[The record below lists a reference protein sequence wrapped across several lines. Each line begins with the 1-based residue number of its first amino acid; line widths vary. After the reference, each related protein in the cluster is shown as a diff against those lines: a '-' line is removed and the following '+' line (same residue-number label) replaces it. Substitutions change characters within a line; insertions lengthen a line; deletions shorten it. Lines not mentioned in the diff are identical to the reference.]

1 MLRQFELVEKVKA
14 YDPSADEDLLN
25 RAYVF
30 SVKAH
35 GSQLRASGDPYF
47 SHPIEVAGILTD
59 LKLDDETIATAI
71 LHDTLEDT
79 VATPEEI
86 EALFGKNVAR
96 LVDGVTKLSRIEAQ
110 TESERAAENFRKFLL
125 AMSDDIRVL
134 LVKLADRLHNM
145 RTLHFIKDPE
155 KRKRIARE
163 TMDIYAPLAERIGM
177 YEFMDEMKQVSF
189 RELEPE
195 AYQSITTRLERLRAA
210 GGDQLTRIST
220 EITDVLGSH
229 GVDADVAGRE
239 KRPFSIWRKMQER
252 HIPFEQLSDVIAFRV
267 IVDKPDDC
275 YRALGV
281 IHQRWP
287 MVPGRF
293 KDFIST
299 PKRNGYRSLHTTIIH
314 GEQMRV
320 EIQIRTR
327 GMHEQA
333 EMGLAAHWAYKQD
346 ENARASERYP
356 WLSDLLEIL
365 DQAGSPEELMENAKL
380 GLYQDQVFCFTP
392 KGELIQ
398 LPRGAT
404 PVDFAYAVHS
414 KIGETTVGA
423 KVNGRVVPL
432 RTTLAN
438 GDQVEILRSA
448 RQQPDATWE
457 SFVVTAK
464 ARAAI
469 RRFIRHKEHEEQA
482 ALGERLLADI
492 IKRLDVKLN
501 DTAIKD
507 ALGRLGLQDRDDLVM
522 GLAAHRIEDDAVID
536 ALLPGRILNAR
547 AKRRAKRNPKAKLS
561 IKGLTPGVSVHLAQC
576 CSPIPGDRI
585 IGIRRQ
591 SGSIDVHTIDCSTL
605 ADADGREWLDLG
617 WGDDNDGAVV
627 RLSAV
632 LRNETGSLATMT
644 GVLAKQGANIV
655 NMRTHHRDRD
665 FHTFV
670 VDVEVD
676 NLAHL
681 TNIIGALR
689 ATDAVTSVERMKA

>member
-1 MLRQFELVEKVKA
+1 VLRQFELVERVRS
-14 YDPSADEDLLN
+14 YDPEADEDLLN

-35 GSQLRASGDPYF
+35 GAQLRASGDPYF

-71 LHDTLEDT
+71 LHDTIEDT
-79 VATPEEI
+79 LATPKEI
-86 EALFGKNVAR
+86 EAKFGRNIAR

-110 TESERAAENFRKFLL
+110 SESERAAENFRKFLL

-155 KRKRIARE
+155 KRRRIARE

-177 YEFMDEMKQVSF
+177 YEFMDEMKQIAF

-195 AYQSITTRLERLRAA
+195 AYQSITTRLERLREA
-210 GGDQLTRIST
+210 GGDQLARIAK
-220 EITDVLGSH
+220 ELKDVLGSH
-229 GVDADVAGRE
+229 GVDAEVTGRE

-252 HIPFEQLSDVIAFRV
+252 HIPFEQLSDVIAFRI

-275 YRALGV
+275 YRALGI
-281 IHQRWP
+281 IHQRWS

-299 PKRNGYRSLHTTIIH
+299 PKRNGYRSLHTTIIRGDH
-314 GEQMRV
+314 MRV
-320 EIQIRTR
+320 EIQVRTQA
-327 GMHEQA
+327 MHDQA

-346 ENARASERYP
+346 ENGAATQQYP

-365 DQAGSPEELMENAKL
+365 DQAETPEELMEHAKL

-398 LPRGAT
+398 LPRGST
-404 PVDFAYAVHS
+404 PVDFAYAVHT
-414 KIGETTVGA
+414 KLGETTVGA

-432 RTTLAN
+432 RTQLAN
-438 GDQVEILRSA
+438 GDQVEILRSNK
-448 RQQPDATWE
+448 QQPDPLWE
-457 SFVVTAK
+457 SFVATAK

-469 RRFIRHKEHEEQA
+469 RRFTRHKQHEEQL
-482 ALGERLLADI
+482 ALGERLLADVI
-492 IKRLDVKLN
+492 RRLDVKLG
-501 DTAIKD
+501 DKAID
-507 ALGRLGLQDRDDLVM
+507 EALKRLGLHDRDDLVIA
-522 GLAAHRIEDDAVID
+522 LATHKVDDEALIE
-536 ALLPGRILNAR
+536 ALLPGRILHAR
-547 AKRRAKRNPKAKLS
+547 TKRKAKRNPKAKLS
-561 IKGLTPGVSVHLAQC
+561 IKGLTPGVSVHLANC
-576 CSPIPGDRI
+576 CHPIPGDRI

-591 SGSIDVHTIDCSTL
+591 SGVIDVHTIDCSTL
-605 ADADGREWLDLG
+605 ADADHSEWLDLG
-617 WGDDNDGAVV
+617 WGEDNDGAVV
-627 RLSAV
+627 KLSAV
-632 LRNETGSLATMT
+632 LRHEPGSLATMT

-655 NMRTHHRDRD
+655 NLRTHHRDRD

-681 TNIIGALR
+681 TNIVGALR